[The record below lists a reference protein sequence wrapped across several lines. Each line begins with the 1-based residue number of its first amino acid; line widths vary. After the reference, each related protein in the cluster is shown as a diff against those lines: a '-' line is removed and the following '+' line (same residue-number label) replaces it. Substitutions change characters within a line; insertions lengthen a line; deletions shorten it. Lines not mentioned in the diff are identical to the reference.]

1 MKRNML
7 FRVPSILTLSVLAGL
22 FAGCSKDESNPTS
35 APPTPESFE
44 SGTLVGGT
52 TFVHTFNTVGSFG
65 YRCRI
70 HLGMT
75 GTVQVAAAGSDS
87 AVITIGGANIFP
99 GPNVGSFPIK
109 TGGYVR
115 WINNGVNHTVTRP

>member
-1 MKRNML
+1 MKRNLL
-7 FRVPSILTLSVLAGL
+7 FRVPLILALSVLAGL

-35 APPTPESFE
+35 APPTPEPFE
-44 SGTLVGGT
+44 SGTLVGGA
-52 TFVHTFNTVGSFG
+52 TFVHTFNTVGSFS

-70 HLGMT
+70 HSGMG

-87 AVITIGGANIFP
+87 AVITILAANVFP
-99 GPNVGSFPIK
+99 APTVGSFPIK